1 MRSAPSI
8 AFDFQP
14 SRLVFAGAIAMVA
27 LAAAAPWFAGLP
39 TSARIVLSLAVAA
52 SGVVALARY
61 GAPRFARI
69 AYGARGW
76 LLVDR
81 DGAES
86 AADLVAHAR
95 LGSIVSLD
103 FRAQDASPFPR
114 AARCE
119 QLRSG
124 HAPPPDPAARARR
137 SRTGRLARL
146 ACRPRTDAALS
157 PPIAVANSLLSQ
169 TRRCR
174 MLRLPHGAP
183 SRRIPRPACS
193 DPSKSSSACATRG
206 RSGATISSRSSRWC
220 RSSASRSA

>member
-14 SRLVFAGAIAMVA
+14 SRLVFAGAIAIVA

-39 TSARIVLSLAVAA
+39 TSVRIVLSLAVAA

-103 FRAQDASPFPR
+103 FRAQEGRRFRALLDASN
-114 AARCE
+114 CE
-119 QLRSG
+119 ADTRRRLILLL
-124 HAPPPDPAARARR
+124 ARAEVVQA
-137 SRTGRLARL
+137 G
-146 ACRPRTDAALS
+146 
-157 PPIAVANSLLSQ
+157 
-169 TRRCR
+169 
-174 MLRLPHGAP
+174 
-183 SRRIPRPACS
+183 
-193 DPSKSSSACATRG
+193 
-206 RSGATISSRSSRWC
+206 
-220 RSSASRSA
+220 